1 VTDTNGPPQDP
12 MSRERWV
19 RLSPLIDAALDLPP
33 GERDGYCDRIA
44 ADDPAL
50 GSELRRLIGR
60 LDGTEGLLSAAA
72 LERFALLSDDDT
84 APPPV
89 SDLLQQLQ
97 TSLGTAYRLEREIGG
112 GGMSRVFIADEAGLG
127 RQVVIKVLKP
137 ERWGGI
143 NADRFAREIRLAAS
157 LQQAN
162 IVPLLSAGTAAGFP
176 FYTMPLVEGRSLR
189 ERLAR
194 DGALPIGEAVSVLR
208 DVARALAFAHGRGVV
223 HRDIKPGNVLL
234 SGGTAVVT
242 DFGIA
247 KAIGASRSTEATV
260 DDALTEAG
268 TSLGT
273 PSYMAPEQATS
284 DPTTNHRAD
293 LYAFGCLAYEIFT
306 GAPPFQGP
314 TVYKIIDMQ
323 LNETPRA
330 ITEKRPDVPA
340 PVAALIARCLE
351 KDPGR
356 RPQTATEV
364 LAVLDGHTTM
374 RVAPPVTRPWR
385 TAVALGTVAAAAIAS
400 TLIFARRTTLDPLT
414 LAAIPF
420 TPLQRDT
427 ALEYRTVGLS
437 DEIMTG
443 MAKVPGVHIIG
454 RLAAYRYKDSIPVP
468 DVRNVA
474 RALGVR
480 FLVTGTYGVHDGRM
494 TVSAQLNDSTT
505 RSELWAGT
513 FSRGADAI
521 GPITDDIV
529 RTIADTLRAH
539 FGSRVGTVPRGTSTV
554 GTTNNAAYEQYLI
567 GQNLVKQRGS
577 GIRRSVENFEQAIK
591 LDYNYTQAYAA
602 LATAL
607 QFYPY
612 YVGVPHDSVK
622 ARIIAAANKALA
634 LDPTLADAHAA
645 LGAVYGAAGEWQ
657 AFDDE
662 FRRALA
668 LEPDNVVVLHAYG
681 RLLLIFRGRVTEA
694 IEQLRHARRLERG
707 SALISSW
714 LAYAFFVDGHVD
726 SAMAEYSLAAR
737 LDSTFVPV
745 INLGSL
751 LNLSQG
757 RDSVARR
764 LMAITLPPYVM
775 SNEPYVYARLGD
787 TAKANALIRAM
798 ESSNPRP
805 WFTDVAQAT
814 VQLATGDSAGAL
826 GSLERSALAYGPVWI
841 MYLPIADP
849 AFDLVRQSPRFIQLL
864 EQAKLDPRAFNRARP
879 RC

>member
-1 VTDTNGPPQDP
+1 MTDAHRPRDP
-12 MSRERWV
+12 ISRERWV
-19 RLSPLIDAALDLPP
+19 HLSPLIDAALDLTPE
-33 GERDGYCDRIA
+33 ERDGYCERIA

-50 GSELRRLIGR
+50 GAELRRLVGQ
-60 LDGTEGLLSAAA
+60 LDGGDGLLSAAA
-72 LERFALLSDDDT
+72 LERFSILFDDEP
-84 APPPV
+84 APPAV
-89 SDLLQQLQ
+89 SDLLQRLQ
-97 TSLGTAYRLEREIGG
+97 TSLGTAYRLEREMVG
-112 GGMSRVFIADEAGLG
+112 GGMSRVFIADEPGLG
-127 RQVVIKVLKP
+127 RQVVIKVLKR
-137 ERWGGI
+137 ERWAGI
-143 NADRFAREIRLAAS
+143 DADRFAREIRLAAS

-176 FYTMPLVEGRSLR
+176 YYTMPLVEGRSLR

-194 DGALPIGEAVSVLR
+194 DGALPIGEAVSILR

-247 KAIGASRSTEATV
+247 KAIGASRSTQATA
-260 DDALTEAG
+260 DDAITEAG

-273 PSYMAPEQATS
+273 PSYMAPEQATG
-284 DPTTNHRAD
+284 DPATNHRAD

-306 GAPPFQGP
+306 GAPPFHGA
-314 TVYKIIDMQ
+314 TVYKIIDAH
-323 LNETPRA
+323 LKETPRLV
-330 ITEKRPDVPA
+330 TEKRADVPA

-351 KDPGR
+351 KDPEH

-364 LAVLDGHTTM
+364 LAVLDGETTM
-374 RVAPPVTRPWR
+374 RVAGTVPRRWR
-385 TAVALGTVAAAAIAS
+385 TVVAVGTVGVAAIAS
-400 TLIFARRTTLDPLT
+400 TLIFARRAPSDAIT

-420 TPLQRDT
+420 TLLQRDT

-468 DVRNVA
+468 DVRSVA

-480 FLVTGTYGVHDGRM
+480 FLVTGTYGVHDGRV
-494 TVSAQLNDSTT
+494 TISAQLNDSTT
-505 RSELWAGT
+505 RSELWADR
-513 FSRGADAI
+513 FSRDAEAI

-539 FGSRVGTVPRGTSTV
+539 FSSRVGAVRRGTSTV
-554 GTTNNAAYEQYLI
+554 GTTNNAAHEQYLI

-577 GIRRSVENFEQAIK
+577 GVRRSVENFEQAIK
-591 LDYNYTQAYAA
+591 LDSNYAQAYAA

-607 QFYPY
+607 QFYPF
-612 YVGVPHDSVK
+612 YVGIPHDSVK
-622 ARIIAAANKALA
+622 ARMMAAANRAIA
-634 LDPTLADAHAA
+634 LDSTLADPHAA
-645 LGAVYGAAGEWQ
+645 LGAVYAATGQWQ
-657 AFDDE
+657 AFEDE
-662 FRRALA
+662 FRRALK
-668 LEPDNVVVLHAYG
+668 LEPDNVPVLHAYA
-681 RLLLIFRGRVTEA
+681 RLLLVFRGNVREA

-726 SAMAEYSLAAR
+726 SAMAEYSQAAR
-737 LDSTFVPV
+737 LDSTIGPV

-764 LMAITLPPYVM
+764 LMRVAPPPYVM
-775 SNEPYVYARLGD
+775 SNAPYVYARLGD
-787 TAKANALIRAM
+787 TVKANVLIRAM

-814 VQLATGDSAGAL
+814 VQLAMGDSAGAL
-826 GSLERSALAYGPVWI
+826 GSLERSARAYGPVWV

-849 AFDLVRQSPRFIQLL
+849 AFDLVRASPRFIQLL
-864 EQAKLDPRAFNRARP
+864 ERARLDPRAFDRVRP
-879 RC
+879 RD